1 MFQVYSGDVTGWHVI
16 GVFMS
21 NWDEGEERGVCTSE
35 EDFKMVTSVC
45 DQIGVTS
52 QRVSFVKEY
61 WNEVFR

>member
-1 MFQVYSGDVTGWHVI
+1 
-16 GVFMS
+16 MS

-35 EDFKMVTSVC
+35 EDFKMVASVC

-52 QRVSFVKEY
+52 QRLSFVKEY